1 MPKRDDIRSVLLIG
15 SGPIT
20 IGQAC
25 EFDYSGVQAAR
36 ALKEE
41 GVRVILVNSNPATV
55 MTDPEMADRTYI
67 EPLTPSFLT
76 RIIQKE
82 KPDALLPTMGG
93 QTALNLAVALHERG
107 VLAREGVRLI
117 GASIEA
123 ITLGEDR
130 QRFRDLMTA
139 NGLDTCRG
147 GFAHNMDEARRI
159 FDEVGLP
166 VIIRPSFTLGGAGG
180 GVAFSRESFEE
191 IAHAGLEASPSSQI
205 LIEESIIGWKEFELE
220 VIRDRADNAIVICSI
235 ENLDPMGVHT
245 GDSITVAPAQTLTDH
260 ELQRLRDMSLQILRL
275 VGVETGGSNVQF
287 AVDPRSDRVVVV
299 EMNPR
304 VSRSSALASKA
315 TGYPIAK
322 VAAKL
327 ALGYTLDELRNEIT
341 KITPASFE
349 PSLDYLVVKFPRWA
363 FEKFPL
369 AEATLTTQMKSV
381 GEAMAI
387 GRGFKEAFLKAVQSL
402 DQGRDL
408 LGQPGQAPPEDL
420 IERLRRPN
428 WRRIR
433 DIFIALRAGMGI
445 DAVQRHTRMDPWF
458 LAHFR
463 DIVALEKALRQTGFD
478 NLDEAALA
486 QAKRWGFGDERLA
499 SVLGVSEKAVRQ
511 RCASLPYGYKA
522 VDTCAGEFPA
532 ETPYLYGVA
541 GEESDVAP
549 LPGPKVAI
557 IGSGPNRIGQGI
569 EFDYCCV
576 KAVAGF
582 QQQGLRTIMINCN
595 PETVSTDFDVADRL
609 YFEPLTLERVLRVL
623 HFEKPEF
630 VAVAFGGQT
639 PLNLT
644 PGIAAAGFRIIGTS
658 ETVIDLAEDRESFA
672 KAVARVGLRQP
683 EHRIARTAEEA
694 LASSRALGYPL
705 MVRPSFVL
713 GGRAMSIVFNDLDL
727 AASLEAALEAA
738 PTQDIFIDRFLDDA
752 IEMDVDALSDGEDI
766 MIAGVMQHIEE
777 AGVHSGDSS
786 CVLPPA
792 LLTPRQIEEVREAS
806 RALARE
812 LGVIGLLNVQLAYWN
827 DALYVIEANPRCSR
841 TVPFAAKATG
851 LPLAELAARVMA
863 GAKLRDLGVPLDPEP
878 MMWHVKSPV
887 FPFNKFPG
895 EDSVLGPEMKST
907 GEVMGN
913 ALTFGNAFA
922 KAYRAT
928 GYKLPKS
935 GVAFISV
942 NEGDKS
948 ASLDIARGLYQLGFD
963 LIATG
968 GTARFLRGAGLTV
981 TPVKKRHEGS
991 PNIVDL
997 IERREVDLIINTP
1010 VGREGHVDDRYIRR
1024 AAMLYGVPC
1033 QTTLSASR
1041 ALVHAIRSIKA
1052 ERLSVHCLQD
1062 LAAQFK
1068 NGSSS

>member
-1 MPKRDDIRSVLLIG
+1 MPKRDDIQSVLLIG

-25 EFDYSGVQAAR
+25 EFDYSGVQAVR

-55 MTDPEMADRTYI
+55 MTDPDLADRTYI
-67 EPLTPSFLT
+67 EPLTPSFLKK
-76 RIIQKE
+76 IIHKE

-93 QTALNLAVALHERG
+93 QTALNLAIALHEDG
-107 VLAREGVRLI
+107 VLEAAGVRLI

-130 QRFRDLMTA
+130 QRFRDLMSD
-139 NGLDTCRG
+139 NGLETCRG
-147 GFAHNMDEARRI
+147 GFAHDMDEADRI
-159 FDEVGLP
+159 QREIGYP
-166 VIIRPSFTLGGAGG
+166 VIIRPSFTLGGSGG
-180 GVAFSRESFEE
+180 GVANNRGEFEE
-191 IAHAGLEASPSSQI
+191 IARAGLEASPSSQI

-220 VIRDRADNAIVICSI
+220 VIRDRADNGMVICSI

-245 GDSITVAPAQTLTDH
+245 GDSITVAPAQTLTDR
-260 ELQRLRDMSLQILRL
+260 ELQRLRDMSLQVLRL

-287 AVDPRSDRVVVV
+287 ALDPHSDRVVVV

-341 KITPASFE
+341 QTTPASFE
-349 PSLDYLVVKFPRWA
+349 PSLDYIVVKFPRWA
-363 FEKFPL
+363 FDKFSFSEP
-369 AEATLTTQMKSV
+369 TLTTQMKSV
-381 GEAMAI
+381 GEVMAI

-402 DQGRDL
+402 EQGGNL
-408 LGQPGQAPPEDL
+408 LGKPGEATPADL
-420 IERLRRPN
+420 VDRLRKPN

-433 DIFIALRAGMGI
+433 DIFRALRAGLGI
-445 DAVQRHTRMDPWF
+445 DAVYRHTRMDPWF
-458 LAHFR
+458 LAHFNEL
-463 DIVALEKALRQTGFD
+463 VELEKRLSQSVFD
-478 NLDEAALA
+478 DLDEATLAL
-486 QAKRWGFGDERLA
+486 AKRWGFADEHIA
-499 SVLGVSEKAVRQ
+499 QVAGVTEEAAR
-511 RCASLPYGYKA
+511 RRAGNIPYGFKS

-532 ETPYLYGVA
+532 MTPYLYGA
-541 GEESDVAP
+541 SGEGSDVTP

-576 KAVAGF
+576 QAVAGF
-582 QQQGLRTIMINCN
+582 KKQGLRTIMINCN

-623 HFEKPEF
+623 RFEEPEF
-630 VAVAFGGQT
+630 VAVSFGGQT

-644 PGIAAAGFRIIGTS
+644 AGIVEAGFQVIGARA
-658 ETVIDLAEDRESFA
+658 EAIDLVEDREAFA
-672 KAVARVGLRQP
+672 KVIDKLGVRQP
-683 EHRIARTAEEA
+683 ENRVARNAEEA
-694 LASSRALGYPL
+694 LACSRELGFPL

-713 GGRAMSIVFNDLDL
+713 GGRAMSIVFNDSDL
-727 AASLEAALEAA
+727 AASLELALEAA
-738 PTQDIFIDRFLDDA
+738 PTQAIYIDRFLDDA
-752 IEMDVDALSDGEDI
+752 IEMDVDALADGEEVC
-766 MIAGVMQHIEE
+766 IAGVMQHIEE

-792 LLTPRQIEEVREAS
+792 LLTPSQIAEVKGAT
-806 RALARE
+806 RALAQE
-812 LGVIGLLNVQLAYWN
+812 LDAVGLLNVQYAYWN

-841 TVPFAAKATG
+841 TVPFAAKAIG
-851 LPLAELAARVMA
+851 LPLAETAARVMA
-863 GAKLRDLGVPLDPEP
+863 GAKLRELGFPLDPEP
-878 MMWHVKSPV
+878 SMWHVKSPV
-887 FPFNKFPG
+887 FPFNKFPA
-895 EDSVLGPEMKST
+895 EDSILGPEMKST

-928 GYKLPKS
+928 GFKLPKD

-942 NEGDKS
+942 NQQDKP
-948 ASLDIARGLYQLGFD
+948 AVVDIARGLYQLGFE
-963 LIATG
+963 LIATS
-968 GTARFLRGAGLTV
+968 GTARALEEAGLEV
-981 TPVKKRHEGS
+981 RSVKKLHEGK
-991 PNIVDL
+991 PNIADL

-1010 VGREGHVDDRYIRR
+1010 IGREGRIDDRYIRR
-1024 AAMLYGVPC
+1024 AAMQNHISCL
-1033 QTTLSASR
+1033 TTLSAAR

-1052 ERLSVHCLQD
+1052 ERLNIHCLQD
-1062 LAAQFK
+1062 LSTRVKNAA
-1068 NGSSS
+1068 S